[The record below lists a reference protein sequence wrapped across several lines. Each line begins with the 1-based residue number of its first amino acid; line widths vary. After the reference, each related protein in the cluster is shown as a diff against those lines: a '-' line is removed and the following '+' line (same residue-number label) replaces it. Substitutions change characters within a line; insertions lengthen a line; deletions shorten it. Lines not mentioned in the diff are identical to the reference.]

1 MYDEYGCAGC
11 VGYLYDIGGGLDSE
25 DAAVI
30 MTSLS
35 DDSEAGCGAED
46 GGGVGVGNVLGVGP
60 EGGGSLLVTLLLL
73 LVVE

>member
-1 MYDEYGCAGC
+1 M
-11 VGYLYDIGGGLDSE
+11 GYLYDIGGGLDSE
-25 DAAVI
+25 DVAVI

-46 GGGVGVGNVLGVGP
+46 GGGVGVGNVLGAGP

-73 LVVE
+73 LLVE